1 MPVLPTQPV
10 CKFCAVYNL
19 RFASLHGM
27 KGVPPR
33 IVPSVRSLRT
43 SPRLVDR
50 RLPRGRHRLGHRRL
64 RGRYLPSHLPLRK
77 TRKGSRAALSQISQ
91 NWGKMRRT
99 IVAYNG
105 FFFNTNR
112 MVKHYIRNAY
122 EPTIRTKGG
131 SSALSVSK
139 YGSSRLYL

>member
-1 MPVLPTQPV
+1 
-10 CKFCAVYNL
+10 
-19 RFASLHGM
+19 
-27 KGVPPR
+27 
-33 IVPSVRSLRT
+33 
-43 SPRLVDR
+43 
-50 RLPRGRHRLGHRRL
+50 
-64 RGRYLPSHLPLRK
+64 
-77 TRKGSRAALSQISQ
+77 
-91 NWGKMRRT
+91 MRRT